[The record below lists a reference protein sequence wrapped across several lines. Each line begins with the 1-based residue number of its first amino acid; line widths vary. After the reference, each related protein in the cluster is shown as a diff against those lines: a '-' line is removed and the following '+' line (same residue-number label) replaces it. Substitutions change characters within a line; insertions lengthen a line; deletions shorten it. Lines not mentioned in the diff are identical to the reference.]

1 MTGPYE
7 DEIEL
12 APGIYLTKRKQP
24 SQSTAQSKPAPSST
38 PTRPSV
44 SATLLSSSPAD
55 TAAHLQ
61 EEISRL
67 RRSVELLLR
76 SNQELKEAD
85 PNGEDHVF
93 VEVLTSSWHAIVTN
107 SGNSRVLTSLLLPRH
122 YTQMQAIT
130 ENTSVIARQLVQI
143 RRHEEELV
151 TLSQPS
157 TKGGG
162 RGCSSQAA
170 NLGVG
175 VALAA
180 GAGGS
185 ASSSTARPGTEAAS
199 AGPSSPTS
207 TTTLSSLLS
216 PPSVAS
222 PPLSGQNG
230 TAGPADQMIIDGDVS
245 GAEGIY
251 L

>member
-7 DEIEL
+7 DEVEL

-24 SQSTAQSKPAPSST
+24 STPSAPSPSSPAPQPARPPSLSS
-38 PTRPSV
+38 
-44 SATLLSSSPAD
+44 TLLSSSPAD

-93 VEVLTSSWHAIVTN
+93 VE
-107 SGNSRVLTSLLLPRH
+107 
-122 YTQMQAIT
+122 AIT
-130 ENTSVIARQLVQI
+130 ENTAVIARQLVQI
-143 RRHEEELV
+143 RRYEEELA

-157 TKGGG
+157 TRGSS
-162 RGCSSQAA
+162 RGCGSQAA
-170 NLGVG
+170 RLGVG
-175 VALAA
+175 VAMAA
-180 GAGGS
+180 GAGSTVS
-185 ASSSTARPGTEAAS
+185 APT
-199 AGPSSPTS
+199 SPTS
-207 TTTLSSLLS
+207 SQTTSSSLLS

-222 PPLSGQNG
+222 PPLSSQSNN
-230 TAGPADQMIIDGDVS
+230 AA
-245 GAEGIY
+245 GAEEMDVDADEAEGVY